1 MRFKIDWT
9 SLIVG
14 SKFAVSALFYF
25 PFEGSFAGTSLGGRG
40 GGRTSF
46 GGRFNGGFFPLPVW
60 GGLYLEGLIFGIL
73 RYAKTFAK
81 IQDDAFFI

>member
-25 PFEGSFAGTSLGGRG
+25 LFEGSFAGTSLGGRG
-40 GGRTSF
+40 GGF
-46 GGRFNGGFFPLPVW
+46 HLEGRFNGGFFPLPVW